1 MAVASWAHSSGRRG
15 TTGCKCSNVLQF
27 AIREP
32 APPQNSFCGHSS
44 ALCLLFF
51 PFPPLAFSR
60 FHTKTSRLSSNRCSV
75 QLCVASPSIPWT
87 NTASTPSAHRIRL
100 TALLFRG
107 RLGRRPRIRRPE
119 VLLCFRSHTRFLK
132 QQLQEFI
139 GAALELHRRLEAW
152 GAKTGQPVRYA
163 YRGRLAILIQLQALG
178 YVADL
183 RGPQLLH
190 LCADWDDD
198 DLVVVLEEG
207 VWDDAMEKAI
217 FKQAQTDRH
226 GEVSHVL
233 LAKPL
238 TSVHDDDTPA
248 HPASVVHLSTVPI
261 VDLFIDILE
270 EILKDPSPA
279 DWEDLCSLAV
289 TQDGLNR
296 RGHEWAG
303 QLGLGNDA
311 WKKRVSA
318 VMDRDGYA
326 TLRDKW
332 EPMSRQ
338 WWKKKE
344 AVKMMKQAVGPK
356 DEPMYTDEDVDKT
369 FTFVSTLLN
378 LPYGSHARMPPA
390 KR

>member
-1 MAVASWAHSSGRRG
+1 M
-15 TTGCKCSNVLQF
+15 TTS
-27 AIREP
+27 A
-32 APPQNSFCGHSS
+32 APPFLS
-44 ALCLLFF
+44 APRANLFSDRNAV
-51 PFPPLAFSR
+51 PFLFTVDVEERAFFSCITHHPIR
-60 FHTKTSRLSSNRCSV
+60 P
-75 QLCVASPSIPWT
+75 AS
-87 NTASTPSAHRIRL
+87 
-100 TALLFRG
+100 
-107 RLGRRPRIRRPE
+107 
-119 VLLCFRSHTRFLK
+119 
-132 QQLQEFI
+132 
-139 GAALELHRRLEAW
+139 
-152 GAKTGQPVRYA
+152 
-163 YRGRLAILIQLQALG
+163 
-178 YVADL
+178 
-183 RGPQLLH
+183 
-190 LCADWDDD
+190 
-198 DLVVVLEEG
+198 
-207 VWDDAMEKAI
+207 
-217 FKQAQTDRH
+217 
-226 GEVSHVL
+226 
-233 LAKPL
+233 
-238 TSVHDDDTPA
+238 TPA